1 MTDDDDLTRADRAA
15 AGEHEQVDDLELFPT
30 GTLDGDG
37 PTPQTLVKKGMPVE
51 LTVSLMKAEVPNRG
65 GLIDPDQVGRALV
78 TYLPAKVDEVP
89 VRGDD
94 DKVKSWKI
102 RQNLRV
108 TYVEAASDT
117 AGLIVKLFDELQ
129 ATSPSEAGALLDR
142 LQAAARS
149 SLQAA

>member
-1 MTDDDDLTRADRAA
+1 MTEDEGRTMEEMADS
-15 AGEHEQVDDLELFPT
+15 GEDELEMFPT

-37 PTPQTLVKKGMPVE
+37 PSPQTLIKKGLPVE
-51 LTVSLMKAEVPNRG
+51 LTVSLSKAEVPNRG
-65 GLIDPDQVGRALV
+65 GLLDPDQVGRALV

-89 VRGDD
+89 VRGED

-117 AGLIVKLFDELQ
+117 GPLIRKLFEELL
-129 ATSPSEAGALLDR
+129 ASSPSEAGALLDE
-142 LQAAARS
+142 LQSSAVSGLRAA
-149 SLQAA
+149 